1 MATLPG
7 APWGCSD
14 PLMEFVEAQDPTL
27 LEMPDGRGQ
36 RRESVRWDVLD
47 RDFCLVGT
55 LTPNK
60 DEVPTAEVDI
70 SSDVAR
76 SVSDLWILDSDYQ
89 ELDPFNNLIRP
100 VWCLED
106 NTQWPL
112 SCFYITGT
120 SKKRRTAAGTHR
132 RIALDD
138 TSWPLLAKRRDAF
151 GLTGGQSIASAIAR
165 MLSEC
170 GIAFFDIAT
179 NTSEVGEPG
188 VSWPIGTSR
197 MEIVRSLCSMAGMLR
212 PAAQNNGQV
221 VVAQAQSLENI
232 EATISYPL
240 VGSRVI
246 ADSLDD
252 QTNPFAAPNVFVV
265 VSGNSGAAISASA
278 NVTADAPHSVAARGL
293 EIVEVITLDGLTN
306 QAAARAAIG
315 AAAGQRATDYSSIE
329 FDSTPD
335 PRHGVFEV
343 LDVDGVIYREV
354 AHTLPLTHG
363 GAHHH
368 VCNQAYTIVENN
380 T

>member
-14 PLMEFVEAQDPTL
+14 PLMDFVADQDVTL

-60 DEVPTAEVDI
+60 DEVPSATVDI

-76 SVSDLWILDSDYQ
+76 SISDLWILDSDYQ

-120 SKKRRTAAGTHR
+120 SKKRRTSVGTHR
-132 RIALDD
+132 RLALDD
-138 TSWPLLAKRRDAF
+138 STWPLLAKRRDAF
-151 GLTGGQSIASAIAR
+151 GLTGGKSIALAIAQ
-165 MLSEC
+165 LFDEC
-170 GIAFFDIAT
+170 GIAYYDIAT

-188 VSWPIGTSR
+188 VSWPIGTPR
-197 MEIVRSLCSMAGMLR
+197 IEMVRALCGMAGMYR
-212 PAAQNNGQV
+212 PAAQNNGEV
-221 VVAQAQSLENI
+221 LVSQAQNLENI
-232 EATISYPL
+232 SATLRYPL
-240 VGSRVI
+240 TGSRVI

-252 QTNPFAAPNVFVV
+252 QTNPFSAPNVYVV
-265 VSGNSGAAISASA
+265 VSGNSGASIAAAA
-278 NVTADAPHSVAARGL
+278 NVTADAPHSVASRGL
-293 EIVEVITLDGLTN
+293 EIVEVITLDGLSTQ
-306 QAAARAAIG
+306 QAARTAIE
-315 AAAGQRATDYSSIE
+315 AAAGQRATDYSTIE
-329 FDSTPD
+329 FDSVPD

-354 AHTLPLTHG
+354 SHTLPLSHG
-363 GAHHH
+363 SAHHH
-368 VCNQAYTIVENN
+368 VCNQAYTLVEDNS
-380 T
+380 